1 MRLVGVG
8 VDAEHPR
15 AHRRTHRVDP
25 LAALAVGLDQRG
37 AGGGDALDH
46 FLGGF
51 AIGQQHIVGTGLR
64 RRVFQAPGLPRLVI
78 NAKGLAIVFEHRLA
92 QRAVGGGMHGA
103 AGHARCSVLSACQN
117 GMPTT
122 GVLACA
128 TSRSGIGPAR

>member
-8 VDAEHPR
+8 GNGEDPR
-15 AHRRTHRVDP
+15 AHRRAHRVDP

-37 AGGGDALDH
+37 ARGGDARDRACV
-46 FLGGF
+46 GF
-51 AIGQQHIVGTGLR
+51 AVEQQHVVGAGLR
-64 RRVFQAPGLPRLVI
+64 GRVGQAPGLPRLVI
-78 NAKGLAIVFEHRLA
+78 DAEGLAIVFQHRLA
-92 QRAVGGGMHGA
+92 QRAVAGGMHGA